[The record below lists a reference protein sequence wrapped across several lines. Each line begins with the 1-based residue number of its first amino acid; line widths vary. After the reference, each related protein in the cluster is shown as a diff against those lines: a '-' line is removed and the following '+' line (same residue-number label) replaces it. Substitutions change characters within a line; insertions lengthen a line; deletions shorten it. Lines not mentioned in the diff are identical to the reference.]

1 MKEPWKEDLFWL
13 VVKLLLAAGIL
24 AVMLLWIFGL
34 ARCTDNA
41 MTPALKDGDIVL
53 FDRLEKEHPVRGLV
67 VFSKNG
73 KTEVRRIVA
82 KAGDVVEVTEEGLF
96 INGYRQQESDITME
110 TLPYQEGVRYPLT
123 LGEGEYFVLA
133 DRRENAE
140 DSRLYGAVSE
150 KEIKGTV
157 IALLRRRGF

>member
-1 MKEPWKEDLFWL
+1 MKEPWKEDLLWFAI
-13 VVKLLLAAGIL
+13 KLLLTAGIL

-41 MTPALKDGDIVL
+41 MAPAVKDGDIVL
-53 FDRLEKEHPVRGLV
+53 FDRLQKEYPVRGLV
-67 VFSKNG
+67 VVSTDG
-73 KTEVRRIVA
+73 VTQIRRIVA
-82 KAGDVVEVTEEGLF
+82 KSGDVVEVTEEGLF

-133 DRRENAE
+133 DRRENAK
-140 DSRLYGAVSE
+140 DSRLYGALSE

-157 IALLRRRGF
+157 IALFRRRGF